1 MQATQHRYGIDE
13 RPPPL
18 TALGLSTQSALLN
31 VPPMVLFPAL
41 AVQIA
46 GGSSALADWLVF
58 ISLAAAGVTMILQT
72 FRVGIVGSGCHL
84 SACPSAASIPFCAL
98 ALVEGGPKTLAA
110 LVLFSA
116 LFALVIGLRLAMLR
130 RIFSPTVTGTISI
143 LVVITVVSV
152 ALEKA
157 GDIPAG
163 WLNSAGLLCGAITL
177 VSTLAFLLRKPGF
190 WRTWGTLFGLVLGC
204 IAGAALGILD
214 LDALKQALWFGVPL
228 AGWEGPGYDFGSAF
242 WTLVPAFLFISAL
255 TVVQTNSLSFVAYRV
270 SQPGSR
276 SVDFRSVQGGVVGNC
291 VGNVLAGLAGAMPV
305 MSTPRASMFVQ
316 QTGCASRDV
325 GILIGILLIAL
336 AFFPK
341 AWGLLLVI
349 PLPVMAAYMV
359 VVLAPLFVEGMKAI
373 VQSEP
378 DYSRSLIVGTSL
390 AIGMAFQYGLIS
402 LPIGPLWQSTL
413 SKAIIAGG
421 ISVIMLTLA
430 LEIMGPRRRRL
441 RLPLNLDALPRID
454 QFLEEFSTRNGW
466 SERTTDR
473 LRAVA
478 EETLLVLLERKDS
491 GRQRQLRIS
500 AIRSGRGAEL
510 EFITGPSD
518 AGNLEDRFSLLG
530 DPPPEIEGM
539 LSADDMPMRMLRHLA
554 SSVSHRQYHDT
565 DVITVQVAVE

>member
-1 MQATQHRYGIDE
+1 M
-13 RPPPL
+13 

-58 ISLAAAGVTMILQT
+58 VSLAAAGVTMILQT
-72 FRVGIVGSGCHL
+72 LRVGIVGSGCHL
-84 SACPSAASIPFCAL
+84 SACPSAAAIPFCAL

-110 LVLFSA
+110 LVLFSG
-116 LFALVIGLRLAMLR
+116 LFALGIGLRLAVLR

-143 LVVITVVSV
+143 LVVITVISV

-163 WLNSAGLLCGAITL
+163 RLNTAGLLCGGITL

-190 WRTWGTLFGLVLGC
+190 WRTWGTLFGLALGC
-204 IAGAALGILD
+204 VAGAALGILD

-228 AGWEGPGYDFGSAF
+228 AGWEGPGYDFGRAF
-242 WTLVPAFLFISAL
+242 WTLAPAFLFISAL

-270 SQPGSR
+270 SQPGSS

-325 GILIGILLIAL
+325 GILVGILLVAL

-378 DYSRSLIVGTSL
+378 DYSRSLVVGTSL
-390 AIGMAFQYGLIS
+390 AIGMAFQYELIS

-421 ISVIMLTLA
+421 ISVIGLTLA
-430 LEIMGPRRRRL
+430 LEMMGPRRRRL
-441 RLPLNLDALPRID
+441 RLPLNLDELPRINE
-454 QFLEEFSTRNGW
+454 FVEELAARNGW
-466 SERTTDR
+466 SEGTADR

-478 EETLLVLLERKDS
+478 EETLLVLLDREDS
-491 GRQRQLRIS
+491 DRRRQLRIT
-500 AIRSGRGAEL
+500 AVRSGRGAEL

-518 AGNLEDRFSLLG
+518 DGNLEDRFSLLG

>member
-1 MQATQHRYGIDE
+1 M
-13 RPPPL
+13 
-18 TALGLSTQSALLN
+18 TALGLGTQSALLN

-58 ISLAAAGVTMILQT
+58 VSLAAAGVTMILQT
-72 FRVGIVGSGCHL
+72 SRVGIVGSGCHL
-84 SACPSAASIPFCAL
+84 SACPSAVSIPFCAL
-98 ALVEGGPKTLAA
+98 ALVEGGPKILAA
-110 LVLFSA
+110 LVLFSG
-116 LFALVIGLRLAMLR
+116 LFSLVIGLRLAMLR
-130 RIFSPTVTGTISI
+130 RIFSPTVAGTISI

-163 WLNSAGLLCGAITL
+163 RLNSAGLLCGAITL

-190 WRTWGTLFGLVLGC
+190 WRTWGTLFGLALGC

-214 LDALKQALWFGVPL
+214 LEALKQALWFGVPL
-228 AGWEGPGYDFGSAF
+228 AGWEGPDYDFGRGF

-270 SQPGSR
+270 SQPGDR

-305 MSTPRASMFVQ
+305 MSTPRSSMFVQ

-325 GILIGILLIAL
+325 GILVGILLIAL

-341 AWGLLLVI
+341 AWTLLLVI
-349 PLPVMAAYMV
+349 PLPVMAAYLI

-390 AIGMAFQYGLIS
+390 AVGLAFQYELIS
-402 LPIGPLWQSTL
+402 LPIGPLWQATL

-421 ISVIMLTLA
+421 ISVILLTLA
-430 LEIMGPRRRRL
+430 VEIMGPRRRRL
-441 RLPLNLDALPRID
+441 RLPLNLEELPRIN
-454 QFLEEFSTRNGW
+454 QFLEELSARNGW
-466 SERTTDR
+466 NERTTDR

-478 EETLLVLLERKDS
+478 EETLLVLIEREESD
-491 GRQRQLRIS
+491 RQRQLRIT
-500 AIRSGRGAEL
+500 AVRSGRGAEL

-530 DPPPEIEGM
+530 DPPPEIEG
-539 LSADDMPMRMLRHLA
+539 LLTADDIPMRMLRHLA